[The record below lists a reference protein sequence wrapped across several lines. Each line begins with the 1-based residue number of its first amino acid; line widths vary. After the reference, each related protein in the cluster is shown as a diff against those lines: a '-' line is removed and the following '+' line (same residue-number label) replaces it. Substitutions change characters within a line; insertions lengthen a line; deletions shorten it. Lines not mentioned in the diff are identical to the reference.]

1 MLEIFVKTSYLSI
14 PNSNISTDEVR
25 LDRLHCNYS
34 KRKGKVN
41 LENKQ
46 FLNKVI
52 TWIVYLDFAEK
63 KMFVSNK

>member
-1 MLEIFVKTSYLSI
+1 MLEIFVKTNYLSI
-14 PNSNISTDEVR
+14 PNSKISTNEVR

-41 LENKQ
+41 FENKW

-52 TWIVYLDFAEK
+52 TWIVYLDFAK
-63 KMFVSNK
+63 KNVCK

>member
-1 MLEIFVKTSYLSI
+1 MLEIFVKTNYLSI
-14 PNSNISTDEVR
+14 PYSKIIPDEVR
-25 LDRLHCNYS
+25 LDRLHRSYS

-41 LENKQ
+41 LENKR

-52 TWIVYLDFAEK
+52 TWIVYLDLVK